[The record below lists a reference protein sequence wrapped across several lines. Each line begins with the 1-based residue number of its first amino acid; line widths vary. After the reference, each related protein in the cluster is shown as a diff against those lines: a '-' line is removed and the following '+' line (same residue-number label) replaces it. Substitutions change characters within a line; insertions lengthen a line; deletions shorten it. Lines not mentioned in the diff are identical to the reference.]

1 MGDDR
6 EGLTRWALCVI
17 AGGAVTGEAAAGAW
31 TQLPGKRLEISSVSR
46 ETGEFGESW
55 TSDLHIEYGVS
66 EGWGVSAKIA
76 SQFRYGVI
84 EDDRFTMEAGVQRS
98 FALGD
103 RAAFAVK
110 GSLLGAE
117 ALDGPDCQGLGYEA
131 RTAIGSSREVMGRE
145 AFLNF
150 ELARRE
156 RADGC
161 TRALAEIAAGIDLA
175 PKWRTLVK
183 AWRED
188 GDGAETAKVEAG
200 LFREFGK
207 YSAGL
212 GYRREI
218 SGNYEES
225 GVVVSLWGRF

>member
-1 MGDDR
+1 MGDNR
-6 EGLTRWALCVI
+6 ENLTRWALCAV
-17 AGGAVTGEAAAGAW
+17 AGGAMAGEAVAGAW
-31 TQLPGKRLEISSVSR
+31 TQQPGERLEISTVSR
-46 ETGEFGESW
+46 ETGDFGESW
-55 TSDLHIEYGVS
+55 TSDLHVEYGFAG
-66 EGWGVSAKIA
+66 GWGANAKIA
-76 SQFRYGVI
+76 SQFRYGAI

-110 GSLLGAE
+110 GSVLGAE

-131 RTAIGSSREVMGRE
+131 RAAIGSSRKLIGRE

-150 ELARRE
+150 EVARRE

-161 TRALAEIAAGIDLA
+161 TRALAEVAAGIDLA

-188 GDGAETAKVEAG
+188 GDGAQTAKVEAG

-218 SGNYEES
+218 SGTYEES